1 MNTTANSRPIFRK
14 LALFTAIAACLG
26 VATADVVIKTDAFDY
41 RIHYHPEDT
50 SATDFVSDAD
60 AQSIADMYDPASG
73 TGLHQ
78 TYMNLGFREPKWT
91 DILGI
96 PVKRKILLEN
106 SPITQNRSN
115 TLFPDRIV
123 LVPSS
128 SEFRNTLLD
137 ADLYNFDRSPTV
149 PVLSEFRRS
158 SGGFGSA
165 LAKDLCAHELSHI
178 VQFQYVPWGLHFLD
192 LYPMGIEGTATAMED
207 SLGSD
212 IDTCPRTDFSILANA
227 YLETNSVITDS
238 SEYFWSGDGYHS
250 GLFWKYLMEQFG
262 TARTEPGV
270 GVDVMERFYEL
281 ADLQKDDGIATL
293 MQDVMNE
300 KNRYTTTANDPG
312 AELSE
317 VFQDFTIANRLD
329 GLGLPLSGVADAGRF
344 QYVDDIVRD
353 SGKVPLTFN
362 FGPLS
367 EGNNT
372 GAHSAT
378 VERYAATY
386 LKCDFSAPTSNVYG
400 VGFFAQSHD
409 SSKVWFSLAGE
420 RKSGV
425 IDIVSKGTVHP
436 EEDNTFQYAVMQ
448 NTTDPYV
455 KFHVITNGD
464 DCPPPGPGFTS
475 TKVGFDFNF
484 AYFQPTLSIRE
495 PNTDYRAHVGDGAAP
510 DRFIAKVRV
519 TSPDYLGSGSVNG
532 LNKDQF
538 TVYVGTSIP
547 SNQATVLSAAYVLGE
562 YWLTCQAPVKHP
574 TPGTAQSLTVK
585 LGGASDTEETA
596 IMYNFLMVDQMLV
609 IDRSGSMAT
618 TSSGVQRIDGA
629 RAAAQLFIDAS
640 GSDDQIG
647 VVTFNGDSSTEPDS
661 YADGQ
666 VIYNLQTMN
675 SQFERDLVN
684 LLIDET
690 NPAGDKL
697 APTGSTSIGDG
708 IYQGAAEIVAN
719 GQPDAEKWILLLSDG
734 HQNEDSKWDDQ
745 AAFISGTGIH
755 VESIALGSGCDN
767 NLLQSIADESK
778 GYFYQVD
785 APDDPP
791 PATTSAHM
799 RTTTSSSSSSSAAAR
814 MPMLLDLANNYL
826 QSSEHIHRRERIV
839 ENYSSLASGASTS
852 QTINLTEGGLTD
864 CVVTVFSDQ
873 SSGIGLTVTRPDGST
888 VAAPDVGDT
897 SWNPDRYVNYRIS
910 TMSDGTWTF
919 NISNSATRSANYI
932 FVVSGRNR
940 QGAQAQVC
948 FAQFHGNNAI
958 YAQNGLYL
966 RGLPMPI
973 LAVVTDGNGP
983 VKGATVLATVT
994 HPTRPPVTLLLRDDG
1009 AGYDGTANDGVYGG
1023 LFRATTESSFSGQS
1037 PAEGAPLV
1045 VTPSYKVA
1053 VNVTGKDNLGRN
1065 FERVKHGAFQVYE
1078 TEQGDDTDGD
1088 GMPARYEALHAG
1100 LNAAINDAAGDNDS
1114 DGLTNIQEYQI
1125 GTDPGLADTD
1135 GGGETDA
1142 SELAHGA
1149 NPWDH
1154 RDDAV
1159 PKPLVARVLDRWG
1172 DVRPPSAEFAY
1183 LLPQPAQNIVMFS
1196 VERGYK
1202 DVDIYRSSVVSG
1214 PYTKV
1219 ATVDTAVRGGVY
1231 LDTGLTNGITYYYYI
1246 QPCDASGRVGVT
1258 SAIFTGTP
1266 RANVDPPDGEM
1277 IINEG
1282 KPYTTSTTVALRF
1295 DVTLGVTQV
1304 KLATSLTALS
1314 TAAWG
1319 AFTTTVPTFSLG
1331 AITSGSTCHVYA
1343 ILRDAVGNET
1353 PVESAI
1359 TYLAPAGAATFTG
1372 TVVTSQDP
1380 DNRKASISLRSGNTV
1395 LVLTTNPSG
1404 TFISPIAPG
1413 TYDITISQRGYQTY
1427 VQNGAVFMAGATFNL
1442 GTINLTALDSDGDG
1456 LKDVAELRDIGSNR
1470 YDGDTDRDGEGDGLE
1485 VMVLMTSPTDPNSM
1499 LRVEGKPVVDRAAGT
1514 ITITFQSVA
1523 AVTYGFEYSTSLAA
1537 GSWSNVLDG
1546 GTRKTVTAT
1555 SALTTV
1561 TLSFPPG
1568 APARFFRVV
1577 AR

>member
-1 MNTTANSRPIFRK
+1 MNTTANSRPIARPLFRK
-14 LALFTAIAACLG
+14 LLFFAAIVAWFG
-26 VATADVVIKTDAFDY
+26 VATADVIKTGAFEY

-60 AQSIADMYDPASG
+60 AQSIADMYDPAIG

-78 TYMNLGFREPKWT
+78 TYINLGFRAPKWT
-91 DILGI
+91 DIVGI
-96 PVKRKILLEN
+96 PLKPKILLED
-106 SPITQNRSN
+106 SPITDNRSN

-123 LVPSS
+123 LVPTS
-128 SEFRNTLLD
+128 SEFSGST
-137 ADLYNFDRSPTV
+137 
-149 PVLSEFRRS
+149 
-158 SGGFGSA
+158 GGFSSA
-165 LAKDLCAHELSHI
+165 IAKDLCAHELSHI
-178 VQFQYVPWGLHFLD
+178 VQFQYVPWGLHFMD

-207 SLGSD
+207 SLD
-212 IDTCPRTDFSILANA
+212 TRIDSSLLTDFSMLANA
-227 YLETNSVITDS
+227 YLETHPAVTDS

-270 GVDVMERFYEL
+270 GVDVIERFYEL

-293 MQDVMNE
+293 MQDVLNE
-300 KNRYTTTANDPG
+300 KNRHTTTVNDPG

-329 GLGLPLSGVADAGRF
+329 GLGLPFSGVADEGRF
-344 QYVDDIVRD
+344 RYLDEIVRG

-362 FGPLS
+362 LGPLS
-367 EGNNT
+367 VGSNT
-372 GAHSAT
+372 GTHSAT

-386 LKCDFSAPTSNVYG
+386 LKCEFSAPTSNVYG

-409 SSKVWFSLAGE
+409 SSKVWFALAGE

-436 EEDNTFQYAVMQ
+436 EEDNSFQYAVMQ

-455 KFHVITNGD
+455 NFHVITNGD

-484 AYFQPTLSIRE
+484 AYFEPTLSIRE
-495 PNTDYRAHVGDGAAP
+495 PNTDYRAYVGDAAAP

-538 TVYVGTSIP
+538 AVYVGTSIP

-574 TPGTAQSLTVK
+574 APGTAQSLTVK

-596 IMYNFLMVDQMLV
+596 IVYNFLMVDQMLV

-618 TSSGVQRIDGA
+618 TSGGVQRIDGA

-647 VVTFNGDSSTEPDS
+647 VVTFNGDSSAEPDS

-666 VIYNLQTMN
+666 VVYNLQTMN

-697 APTGSTSIGDG
+697 APTGTTSIGDG

-719 GQPDAEKWILLLSDG
+719 GQPEAEKWILLLSDG
-734 HQNEDSKWDDQ
+734 HQNEASKWDDQ

-778 GYFYQVD
+778 GYFYQVA

-791 PATTSAHM
+791 PVATSAHM
-799 RTTTSSSSSSSAAAR
+799 MATTSSSSSTAAG

-839 ENYSSLASGASTS
+839 ESYGTLASGASTS
-852 QTINLTEGGLTD
+852 QTLTLTEGGLTD
-864 CVVTVFSDQ
+864 CVVTVFSNQ
-873 SSGIGLTVTRPDGST
+873 SSGIGLTITRPDAST
-888 VAAPDVGDT
+888 VAAPDVGDS
-897 SWNPDRYVNYRIS
+897 SWNPDHYVNYRIS
-910 TMSDGTWTF
+910 SMSDGAWTF
-919 NISNSATRSANYI
+919 NISNSATSTANYL

-948 FAQFHGNNAI
+948 FTQFHGNNAI

-973 LAVVTDGNGP
+973 VAVVTDGNGP

-994 HPTRPPVTLLLRDDG
+994 HPTRQPVTLLLRDDG

-1037 PAEGAPLV
+1037 PAEDAPLV
-1045 VTPSYKVA
+1045 VTPSYKVV
-1053 VNVTGKDNLGRN
+1053 VNVSGKDNLGRN

-1100 LNAAINDAAGDNDS
+1100 LDAGINDAAGDSDS
-1114 DGLTNIQEYQI
+1114 DGLANIQEYQI

-1172 DVRPPSAEFAY
+1172 DARPPSADFAY

-1202 DVDIYRSSVVSG
+1202 DVDIYRATVVGG

-1219 ATVDTAVRGGVY
+1219 TTVDTTVSGGVY

-1246 QPCDASGRVGVT
+1246 QPRDVSGRVGVT

-1277 IINEG
+1277 LINEG
-1282 KPYTTSTTVALRF
+1282 KAYTTSTTVTLRF
-1295 DVTLGVTQV
+1295 DVTSGVTQM
-1304 KLATSLTALS
+1304 KLATSLTNLNS
-1314 TAAWG
+1314 AAWG
-1319 AFTTTVPTFSLG
+1319 AFATTVPTFSLG
-1331 AITSGSTCHVYA
+1331 ATTSGSTRHVYA
-1343 ILRDAVGNET
+1343 ILRDAAGNET

-1359 TYLAPAGAATFTG
+1359 TYLAPASAATFTG
-1372 TVVTSQDP
+1372 TVVTPQDP

-1442 GTINLTALDSDGDG
+1442 GTITLTALDSDGDG

-1470 YDGDTDRDGEGDGLE
+1470 YDSDTDRDGQSDGLE
-1485 VMVLMTSPTDPNSM
+1485 VTVLMTSPTDPHSM
-1499 LRVEGKPVVDRAAGT
+1499 LRVESKPVVDRAAGT
-1514 ITITFQSVA
+1514 ISITFQSVP
-1523 AVTYGFEYSTSLAA
+1523 AVTYGFQYSTSLGA

-1546 GTRKTVTAT
+1546 GTRKSVTAT
-1555 SALTTV
+1555 AELTTV
-1561 TLSFPPG
+1561 TLNFPPG

-1577 AR
+1577 TP